1 MRSTL
6 PIAAAVAAL
15 FSLPAGATPFSGYD
29 MNLVGT
35 ANMQGTQLQLINN
48 VGQVGA
54 AWMNTQLSTA
64 NSFNAFFGFSLA
76 NTVYNPMADGIAF
89 VMQNGGTSAIGSGG
103 GDVGYTGLSGVGS
116 VIQTWGNNTAGL
128 NTDGNAYNT
137 KAAPANLG
145 YAKLVTG
152 SEMVSY
158 NASTDTLSMN
168 GIMNVDG
175 NNYFISDTAH
185 VNLAS
190 KFGSTMN
197 VGFTGGSGLSGA
209 DERITSFNISAVPE
223 PSEYALMA
231 SGLGLFGF
239 IASRRKKSA

>member
-1 MRSTL
+1 MRYTL

-15 FSLPAGATPFSGYD
+15 FSLPAGATSFSGYN

-35 ANMQGTQLQLINN
+35 ANMQGSDLQLINN
-48 VGQVGA
+48 VGQVSA
-54 AWMNTQLSTA
+54 AWLNTPLSTA
-64 NSFNAFFGFSLA
+64 NNFTAFFGFSLT

-89 VMQNGGTSAIGSGG
+89 VLQNQGTSAVGLGG
-103 GDVGYTGLSGVGS
+103 GNVGYNGLNGVGS
-116 VIQTWGNNTAGL
+116 IVQSWGNNTAGL

-158 NASTDTLSMN
+158 NASTNTLSMQ

-185 VNLAS
+185 VNLAA
-190 KFGSTMN
+190 KFGSTMD
-197 VGFTGGSGLSGA
+197 VGFTGGSGASGA
-209 DERITSFNISAVPE
+209 DERITSFNIAAVPE

-231 SGLGLFGF
+231 AGLGLMGF
-239 IASRRKKSA
+239 MVRRKKSA